1 MNAVVKEADE
11 APATPSNEEVVL
23 MEDGR
28 KVTFVGKRQVLKESL
43 VDGEAYDGTAPIDP
57 TSQNLAIRMD
67 FRNGTT
73 RTYPM
78 NVNLLGNFALHGE
91 LQKYGDELAG
101 GVKLEDGTQSQDL
114 DDWAATT
121 DRLHERLS
129 EGKWSIGRTGDS
141 MGGTSVLL
149 KALIEASGKSIEEL
163 RAWLKGKSQKE
174 KTALRNA
181 PKIKPIVERLESE
194 KASKA
199 TAVDTDALLAE
210 LA

>member
-1 MNAVVKEADE
+1 MNAQASEVAQE
-11 APATPSNEEVVL
+11 ATPSNEEIVL

-28 KVTFVGKRQVLKESL
+28 KVPFVGKRQVLKEAL
-43 VDGEAYDGTAPIDP
+43 VNGAPFDASTPIDP
-57 TSQNLAIRMD
+57 TANTLAVRLD
-67 FRNGTT
+67 FRNGTS
-73 RTYPM
+73 RTYEV
-78 NVNLLGNFALHGE
+78 NQNLLANFALHGA

-101 GVKLEDGTQSQDL
+101 GVKLEDGTQSTDL

-149 KALIEASGKSIEEL
+149 KALIEASGKPVTEL
-163 RAWLKGKSQKE
+163 REWLKGKSQKE
-174 KTALRNA
+174 KSALRNSA
-181 PKIKPIVERLESE
+181 KLKPIVERIESE
-194 KASKA
+194 KASAGAK
-199 TAVDTDALLAE
+199 VDTDALLAE